1 MNMLKI
7 NKVSLV
13 DNQFTDEEL
22 QTGGLCT
29 LNAGVT
35 KEAAGTEVG
44 KGVWHFVKDGTATCV
59 AAETDFSGGAEAK
72 GFSCKVEELVLKLT
86 KKVRREIPVA
96 ADQKSIDTGLK
107 GLNGTVGKF
116 NDVDKEAAAKVAVE
130 IADISTASV
139 SITEVNDGVL
149 TLDAGAKAGVLVV
162 DLKVEVGKG
171 VASHPSMDAAHKLE
185 LKAGEPLHVVLY
197 ANAKNLEG
205 AKLNV
210 TDFHTR
216 SSRIGITK

>member
-1 MNMLKI
+1 MLKI

-22 QTGGLCT
+22 KTGGLCELT
-29 LNAGVT
+29 
-35 KEAAGTEVG
+35 AADTPAG

-59 AAETDFSGGAEAK
+59 AAETDISGDDKQK
-72 GFSCKVEELVLKLT
+72 GFSCEVEKLVLKLT

-96 ADQKSIDTGLK
+96 EGQTEVITGLK
-107 GLNGTVGKF
+107 GLTKVTKAADVVSSTDATIGEVTAGSGKF
-116 NDVDKEAAAKVAVE
+116 AL
-130 IADISTASV
+130 TSV
-139 SITEVNDGVL
+139 T
-149 TLDAGAKAGVLVV
+149 KAGILVV
-162 DLKVEVGKG
+162 DLEVTVGEGK
-171 VASHPSMDAAHKLE
+171 ASHPSMDAVHKLE
-185 LKAGEPLHVVLY
+185 LKQGEPLHVVLY

-216 SSRIGITK
+216 GSHIGITK

>member
-1 MNMLKI
+1 MLKI

-29 LNAGVT
+29 LNAG
-35 KEAAGTEVG
+35 ASGTEVG

-59 AAETDFSGGAEAK
+59 AAETDIAALPAAA
-72 GFSCKVEELVLKLT
+72 SCKVEELVLKLT

-96 ADQKSIDTGLK
+96 KGQSVIDTGLK
-107 GLNGTVGKF
+107 GLTAADKKTTSTIVETVAEVVTKETET
-116 NDVDKEAAAKVAVE
+116 DKLGQIKLNAAAA
-130 IADISTASV
+130 A
-139 SITEVNDGVL
+139 
-149 TLDAGAKAGVLVV
+149 AGVLVV
-162 DLKVEVGKG
+162 DLEVAVGEGK
-171 VASHPSMDAAHKLE
+171 ASHPSMDAAHKLE
-185 LKAGEPLHVVLY
+185 LKEGEPLHVVLY

-216 SSRIGITK
+216 SSRIGIIK

>member
-1 MNMLKI
+1 MLKI

-29 LNAGVT
+29 LNAG
-35 KEAAGTEVG
+35 ASGTEVG

-59 AAETDFSGGAEAK
+59 AAETDIKALPAK
-72 GFSCKVEELVLKLT
+72 ASCKVEELVLKLT

-96 ADQKSIDTGLK
+96 KGQSVIDTGLK
-107 GLNGTVGKF
+107 GLTAADKKTTSTIAETVAEVVTKETET
-116 NDVDKEAAAKVAVE
+116 DKLGQIKLSAQAAE
-130 IADISTASV
+130 
-139 SITEVNDGVL
+139 
-149 TLDAGAKAGVLVV
+149 AGVLVV
-162 DLKVEVGKG
+162 DLTVTVGEGK
-171 VASHPSMDAAHKLE
+171 ASHPSMDATHKLE
-185 LKAGEPLHVVLY
+185 LKEGEPLHVVLY

-216 SSRIGITK
+216 SSHIGITNEQ

>member
-22 QTGGLCT
+22 KTGGLCELT
-29 LNAGVT
+29 AG
-35 KEAAGTEVG
+35 GTPAG

-59 AAETDFSGGAEAK
+59 AAETDISGDDKQK
-72 GFSCKVEELVLKLT
+72 GFSCEVEKLVLKLT
-86 KKVRREIPVA
+86 KKVHREIPVA
-96 ADQKSIDTGLK
+96 KDQTEVDTGLK
-107 GLNGTVGKF
+107 GLMKATKDDAHSTIATAATATVKEAYAGTV
-116 NDVDKEAAAKVAVE
+116 
-130 IADISTASV
+130 
-139 SITEVNDGVL
+139 TENSGLL
-149 TLDAGAKAGVLVV
+149 TLAGVTEAGVLIV
-162 DLKVEVGKG
+162 DLEVEVGEGK
-171 VASHPSMDAAHKLE
+171 ASHPSMDAKHKLE

-216 SSRIGITK
+216 GSHIGIIKAQ

>member
-29 LNAGVT
+29 LNAG
-35 KEAAGTEVG
+35 EASGTEVG

-59 AAETDFSGGAEAK
+59 AAETDIAALPAEA
-72 GFSCKVEELVLKLT
+72 SCEVEKLVLKLT

-96 ADQKSIDTGLK
+96 KGQSVIDTGLK
-107 GLNGTVGKF
+107 GLTAADKKTTSTIAETVKEVVTKE
-116 NDVDKEAAAKVAVE
+116 NETDKLGQIKLSDAAAE
-130 IADISTASV
+130 
-139 SITEVNDGVL
+139 
-149 TLDAGAKAGVLVV
+149 AGILVV
-162 DLKVEVGKG
+162 DLEVTVGEGK
-171 VASHPSMDAAHKLE
+171 ASHPSMDAAHKLE
-185 LKAGEPLHVVLY
+185 LKEGKPLHVVLY

-216 SSRIGITK
+216 GSHIGITK

>member
-1 MNMLKI
+1 MLKI

-22 QTGGLCT
+22 QTGGICELT
-29 LNAGVT
+29 
-35 KEAAGTEVG
+35 AAGTPAG

-59 AAETDFSGGAEAK
+59 AAETDLPVSTEQK

-86 KKVRREIPVA
+86 KKVHREIPVA
-96 ADQKSIDTGLK
+96 ADQTTIDTGLK
-107 GLNGTVGKF
+107 GLNGSIAISNADAATIK
-116 NDVDKEAAAKVAVE
+116 AAAIVVDAASSHVATVN
-130 IADISTASV
+130 SV
-139 SITEVNDGVL
+139 KDGVL

-171 VASHPSMDAAHKLE
+171 VASHPSMDAEHQLE

-216 SSRIGITK
+216 GSHIGIINKP

>member
-1 MNMLKI
+1 MLKI

-22 QTGGLCT
+22 QTGGICELT
-29 LNAGVT
+29 
-35 KEAAGTEVG
+35 AAGKSAG

-59 AAETDFSGGAEAK
+59 AAETDLPVSTESK
-72 GFSCKVEELVLKLT
+72 GFSCEVEELVLKLT
-86 KKVRREIPVA
+86 KKVHREIPVA
-96 ADQKSIDTGLK
+96 ADQTTIDTGLK
-107 GLNGTVGKF
+107 GLNGPIAKS
-116 NDVDKEAAAKVAVE
+116 NDLAANIKAAAIVVDAASSHVATVE
-130 IADISTASV
+130 SV
-139 SITEVNDGVL
+139 KDGVL
-149 TLDAGAKAGVLVV
+149 TLAAGAKAGVLVV
-162 DLKVEVGKG
+162 DLKVEVGEGK
-171 VASHPSMDAAHKLE
+171 ASHPSMDAAHKLE

-216 SSRIGITK
+216 GSRIGITK

>member
-29 LNAGVT
+29 LNAG
-35 KEAAGTEVG
+35 EASGTEVG

-59 AAETDFSGGAEAK
+59 AAETDIAALPAGA
-72 GFSCKVEELVLKLT
+72 SCEVEKLVLKLT
-86 KKVRREIPVA
+86 KKVHREIPVA
-96 ADQKSIDTGLK
+96 ADQTTIDTGLK
-107 GLNGTVGKF
+107 GLNGSIAISSDAADTIK
-116 NDVDKEAAAKVAVE
+116 AAAVVVDAVSSHVATVE
-130 IADISTASV
+130 SV
-139 SITEVNDGVL
+139 KDGVL
-149 TLDAGAKAGVLVV
+149 TLAAGAKAGVLVV
-162 DLKVEVGKG
+162 DLKVEVGNG

-216 SSRIGITK
+216 GSHIGITK

>member
-22 QTGGLCT
+22 QTGGICELT
-29 LNAGVT
+29 
-35 KEAAGTEVG
+35 AAGTPAG

-59 AAETDFSGGAEAK
+59 AAETDLPVSTESK

-86 KKVRREIPVA
+86 KKVHREIPVA
-96 ADQKSIDTGLK
+96 ENQTTIDTGLK
-107 GLNGTVGKF
+107 GLNGTTIAISS
-116 NDVDKEAAAKVAVE
+116 DEAATIKAAVIVVDAASSHVATV
-130 IADISTASV
+130 TSV
-139 SITEVNDGVL
+139 KDGVL
-149 TLDAGAKAGVLVV
+149 TLAAGAKAGVLVV
-162 DLKVEVGKG
+162 DLKVEVGNG
-171 VASHPSMDAAHKLE
+171 VASHPSMDAEHKLE

-216 SSRIGITK
+216 GSRIGITK

>member
-22 QTGGLCT
+22 QTGGICELT
-29 LNAGVT
+29 
-35 KEAAGTEVG
+35 AAGTSAG

-59 AAETDFSGGAEAK
+59 AAETDISGGANAA

-86 KKVRREIPVA
+86 KNVHREIPVA
-96 ADQKSIDTGLK
+96 ENQTTIDTGLK
-107 GLNGTVGKF
+107 GLNGQIAKS
-116 NDVDKEAAAKVAVE
+116 NDLAATIKAAAIVVDAASSHVATVN
-130 IADISTASV
+130 SV
-139 SITEVNDGVL
+139 KDGVL
-149 TLDAGAKAGVLVV
+149 TLAAGAKAGVLVV
-162 DLKVEVGKG
+162 DLKVEVGNG

-216 SSRIGITK
+216 GSHIGITK

>member
-1 MNMLKI
+1 MLKI

-22 QTGGLCT
+22 QTGGICELT
-29 LNAGVT
+29 
-35 KEAAGTEVG
+35 AAGTSVG

-59 AAETDFSGGAEAK
+59 AAETDISGDDKQK

-86 KKVRREIPVA
+86 KKVHREIPVA
-96 ADQKSIDTGLK
+96 AGKTTVDTGLK
-107 GLNGTVGKF
+107 GLTKATKDDAHSTIGEAITLTVETDEKKKGQITLS
-116 NDVDKEAAAKVAVE
+116 AAAE
-130 IADISTASV
+130 
-139 SITEVNDGVL
+139 
-149 TLDAGAKAGVLVV
+149 AGILVV
-162 DLKVEVGKG
+162 DLEVAVGEG
-171 VASHPSMDAAHKLE
+171 AASHPSMDPEHKIE
-185 LKAGEPLHVVLY
+185 LDFNEKEPLHVVLY

-216 SSRIGITK
+216 GSHIGITK

>member
-1 MNMLKI
+1 MLKI

-22 QTGGLCT
+22 RTGGICELT
-29 LNAGVT
+29 
-35 KEAAGTEVG
+35 AAGTSAG

-59 AAETDFSGGAEAK
+59 AAETDLQVSTESK

-86 KKVRREIPVA
+86 KKVHREIPVA
-96 ADQKSIDTGLK
+96 ENQTTIDTGLK
-107 GLNGTVGKF
+107 GLNGTTIAKSS
-116 NDVDKEAAAKVAVE
+116 DAPATIKAAAVVVDAASSHVATVE
-130 IADISTASV
+130 SV
-139 SITEVNDGVL
+139 KDGVL
-149 TLDAGAKAGVLVV
+149 TLAAGAKAGVLVV
-162 DLKVEVGKG
+162 DLKVEVGNG

-216 SSRIGITK
+216 GSRIGITKQ

>member
-1 MNMLKI
+1 MLKI

-22 QTGGLCT
+22 QTGGICELT
-29 LNAGVT
+29 
-35 KEAAGTEVG
+35 AAGTPAG

-59 AAETDFSGGAEAK
+59 AAETDISGGAEVK

-86 KKVRREIPVA
+86 KRVHREIPVA
-96 ADQKSIDTGLK
+96 ADQTTIDTGLK
-107 GLNGTVGKF
+107 GLNGAIAESS
-116 NDVDKEAAAKVAVE
+116 DEAANIKAAAVVVDAASSHVATVESAK
-130 IADISTASV
+130 
-139 SITEVNDGVL
+139 DGVL
-149 TLDAGAKAGVLVV
+149 TLAAGARAGVLVV

-171 VASHPSMDAAHKLE
+171 HASHTSMDPEHKLE
-185 LKAGEPLHVVLY
+185 LKAGESLHVVLY

-216 SSRIGITK
+216 GSRIGITK

>member
-1 MNMLKI
+1 MLKI

-35 KEAAGTEVG
+35 EKASGTEVG

-59 AAETDFSGGAEAK
+59 AAETNIAALPADA
-72 GFSCKVEELVLKLT
+72 SCKVEELVLKLT
-86 KKVRREIPVA
+86 KTVRREIPVA
-96 ADQKSIDTGLK
+96 ADQTEVITGLK
-107 GLNGTVGKF
+107 GLTKVTKASDVASSTDATIGAVTAGSGKF
-116 NDVDKEAAAKVAVE
+116 ALANA
-130 IADISTASV
+130 T
-139 SITEVNDGVL
+139 
-149 TLDAGAKAGVLVV
+149 KAGILVV
-162 DLKVEVGKG
+162 DLEVEVGEGK
-171 VASHPSMDAAHKLE
+171 ASHPSMDAAHKLE

-216 SSRIGITK
+216 DSRIGIIKA

>member
-29 LNAGVT
+29 LNAG
-35 KEAAGTEVG
+35 EASGTEVG

-59 AAETDFSGGAEAK
+59 AAETDIAALPAEA
-72 GFSCKVEELVLKLT
+72 SCEVEKLVLKLT
-86 KKVRREIPVA
+86 KKVHREIPVA
-96 ADQKSIDTGLK
+96 KGQSVIDTGLK
-107 GLNGTVGKF
+107 GLTAADKKTTSTIAETVKEVVTKE
-116 NDVDKEAAAKVAVE
+116 NETDKLGQIKLSDAAAE
-130 IADISTASV
+130 
-139 SITEVNDGVL
+139 
-149 TLDAGAKAGVLVV
+149 AGILVV
-162 DLKVEVGKG
+162 DLEVTVGEGK
-171 VASHPSMDAAHKLE
+171 ASHPSMDAAHKLE
-185 LKAGEPLHVVLY
+185 LKEGKPLHVVLY

-216 SSRIGITK
+216 GSHIGITK

>member
-1 MNMLKI
+1 MLKI

-22 QTGGLCT
+22 QTGGLCE
-29 LNAGVT
+29 LNAGT
-35 KEAAGTEVG
+35 APIG

-59 AAETDFSGGAEAK
+59 AAEARSDENTKPAP
-72 GFSCKVEELVLKLT
+72 CKVEELVLKLT

-107 GLNGTVGKF
+107 GLNGTSAISS
-116 NDVDKEAAAKVAVE
+116 DEAATVAAAAIVVD
-130 IADISTASV
+130 AASSHV
-139 SITEVNDGVL
+139 ATVTSVKDGVL
-149 TLDAGAKAGVLVV
+149 TLAAGAKAGVLVV
-162 DLKVEVGKG
+162 DLKVAVGEG
-171 VASHPSMDAAHKLE
+171 HASHPSVDSEHKLE
-185 LKAGEPLHVVLY
+185 FDFTAKEPLHVVLY

-216 SSRIGITK
+216 GSRIGITK

>member
-1 MNMLKI
+1 MLKI

-22 QTGGLCT
+22 QTGGICELT
-29 LNAGVT
+29 
-35 KEAAGTEVG
+35 AAGTPAG

-59 AAETDFSGGAEAK
+59 AAETDISGDDSQK

-96 ADQKSIDTGLK
+96 ENQTTIDTGLK
-107 GLNGTVGKF
+107 GLKNGTIAKSSDAADTIKAATVV
-116 NDVDKEAAAKVAVE
+116 VDATSSHVATV
-130 IADISTASV
+130 TSV
-139 SITEVNDGVL
+139 KDGVL

-162 DLKVEVGKG
+162 DLKVEVGEGK
-171 VASHPSMDAAHKLE
+171 ASHPSMDPEHKLE

-216 SSRIGITK
+216 DSRIGITK

>member
-22 QTGGLCT
+22 QTGGICELT
-29 LNAGVT
+29 
-35 KEAAGTEVG
+35 AAGKSAG

-59 AAETDFSGGAEAK
+59 AAETDISGGAEAT

-86 KKVRREIPVA
+86 KKVHREIQVA
-96 ADQKSIDTGLK
+96 KGQDSVDTGLK
-107 GLNGTVGKF
+107 GLTKATR
-116 NDVDKEAAAKVAVE
+116 NDASTIDKEITLTVETDEKKKGKIKFSAAAAE
-130 IADISTASV
+130 
-139 SITEVNDGVL
+139 
-149 TLDAGAKAGVLVV
+149 AGILVV
-162 DLKVEVGKG
+162 DLEVEVGNG

-216 SSRIGITK
+216 GSRIGITNK

>member
-1 MNMLKI
+1 MLKI

-29 LNAGVT
+29 LNAG
-35 KEAAGTEVG
+35 ASGTEVG

-59 AAETDFSGGAEAK
+59 AAETDISGDDKQK
-72 GFSCKVEELVLKLT
+72 GFSCEVEKLVLKLT
-86 KKVRREIPVA
+86 KKVHREIPVA
-96 ADQKSIDTGLK
+96 ADQTTIDTGLK
-107 GLNGTVGKF
+107 GLNGTIATSSA
-116 NDVDKEAAAKVAVE
+116 EAATVAAAAIVVDAASSHVATVE
-130 IADISTASV
+130 SV
-139 SITEVNDGVL
+139 KDGIL
-149 TLDAGAKAGVLVV
+149 TLAAGAKAGVLVV
-162 DLKVEVGKG
+162 DLKVAVGEGK
-171 VASHPSMDAAHKLE
+171 ASHPSMDPAHKLE

-216 SSRIGITK
+216 NSRIGITK

>member
-1 MNMLKI
+1 MLKI

-22 QTGGLCT
+22 KTGGLCT
-29 LNAGVT
+29 LNAGVS
-35 KEAAGTEVG
+35 GTEVG

-59 AAETDFSGGAEAK
+59 AAETDIKELPADA
-72 GFSCKVEELVLKLT
+72 SCKVEDLVLKLT
-86 KKVRREIPVA
+86 KKVHREIPVA
-96 ADQKSIDTGLK
+96 KGQSVIDTGLK
-107 GLNGTVGKF
+107 GLTAADKQTTSTIAETVAEVVTKETKT
-116 NDVDKEAAAKVAVE
+116 DKLGQIKLSAPAAE
-130 IADISTASV
+130 
-139 SITEVNDGVL
+139 
-149 TLDAGAKAGVLVV
+149 AGVLVV
-162 DLKVEVGKG
+162 DLAVAVGEGK
-171 VASHPSMDAAHKLE
+171 ASHPSMDAEHKLE

>member
-1 MNMLKI
+1 MLKI

-22 QTGGLCT
+22 KTGGICELT
-29 LNAGVT
+29 
-35 KEAAGTEVG
+35 AAGTPAG

-59 AAETDFSGGAEAK
+59 AAETDIPGDEK
-72 GFSCKVEELVLKLT
+72 QTGFSCEVEKLVLKLT
-86 KKVRREIPVA
+86 KTVRREIPVA
-96 ADQKSIDTGLK
+96 EGQPEVITGLK
-107 GLNGTVGKF
+107 GLTKVTKATDVVSSTDATIGEVTAGSGKF
-116 NDVDKEAAAKVAVE
+116 AL
-130 IADISTASV
+130 ASA
-139 SITEVNDGVL
+139 T
-149 TLDAGAKAGVLVV
+149 KAGVLVV
-162 DLKVEVGKG
+162 DLEVEVGEGK
-171 VASHPSMDAAHKLE
+171 ASHPSMDPAHKLE

-216 SSRIGITK
+216 SSRIGITNKP

>member
-1 MNMLKI
+1 MLKI

-22 QTGGLCT
+22 QTGGICELT
-29 LNAGVT
+29 
-35 KEAAGTEVG
+35 AAGTPAG

-59 AAETDFSGGAEAK
+59 AAETDLPVSTESK
-72 GFSCKVEELVLKLT
+72 GFSCEVEKLVLKLT
-86 KKVRREIPVA
+86 KKVHREIPVA
-96 ADQKSIDTGLK
+96 ADQTTIDTGLK
-107 GLNGTVGKF
+107 GLNGTTIAKSS
-116 NDVDKEAAAKVAVE
+116 DDAKTIAAAVIVVDAASSHVATVN
-130 IADISTASV
+130 SV
-139 SITEVNDGVL
+139 KDGVL

-162 DLKVEVGKG
+162 DLKVEVGEGK
-171 VASHPSMDAAHKLE
+171 ASHPSMDPEHKLE

-216 SSRIGITK
+216 GSRIGITK

>member
-1 MNMLKI
+1 MLKI

-22 QTGGLCT
+22 QTGGLCELT
-29 LNAGVT
+29 
-35 KEAAGTEVG
+35 AAGTPAG

-59 AAETDFSGGAEAK
+59 AAETDLSGGAEAK
-72 GFSCKVEELVLKLT
+72 GFSCEVEKLVLKLT
-86 KKVRREIPVA
+86 KNVHREIPVA
-96 ADQKSIDTGLK
+96 ADQTTIDTGLK
-107 GLNGTVGKF
+107 GLNGSIAKSS
-116 NDVDKEAAAKVAVE
+116 DEAATIKAAAIVVDAASSHVATVE
-130 IADISTASV
+130 SV
-139 SITEVNDGVL
+139 KDGVL
-149 TLDAGAKAGVLVV
+149 TLAAGAKAGVLVV
-162 DLKVEVGKG
+162 DLEVTVGEGK
-171 VASHPSMDAAHKLE
+171 ASHPSMDAAHKLE

-216 SSRIGITK
+216 GSRIGITK

>member
-1 MNMLKI
+1 MLKI

-22 QTGGLCT
+22 QTGGLCELT
-29 LNAGVT
+29 
-35 KEAAGTEVG
+35 AAGKPAG

-59 AAETDFSGGAEAK
+59 AAETDISGDDEK
-72 GFSCKVEELVLKLT
+72 QQGFSCEVEKLVLKLT
-86 KKVRREIPVA
+86 KKVHREIPVA
-96 ADQKSIDTGLK
+96 ADQTTIDTGLK
-107 GLNGTVGKF
+107 GLNGTTIAKSS
-116 NDVDKEAAAKVAVE
+116 DDAKTIAAAVIVVDAASSHVATVE
-130 IADISTASV
+130 SV
-139 SITEVNDGVL
+139 KDGVL
-149 TLDAGAKAGVLVV
+149 TLAAGAKAGVLVV
-162 DLKVEVGKG
+162 DLKVEVGNG

-210 TDFHTR
+210 TDFHTHG
-216 SSRIGITK
+216 SRIDITK

>member
-29 LNAGVT
+29 LNADTAPIG
-35 KEAAGTEVG
+35 E
-44 KGVWHFVKDGTATCV
+44 GVWHFVKHGTATCV
-59 AAETDFSGGAEAK
+59 SAEIKSTYKTKPAP
-72 GFSCKVEELVLKLT
+72 CNVEKLALKLT

-96 ADQKSIDTGLK
+96 AGKTTVDTGLK
-107 GLNGTVGKF
+107 GLTKATKDGAHSTIGDAITLTVETDEKKKGQITLS
-116 NDVDKEAAAKVAVE
+116 AAAAE
-130 IADISTASV
+130 ACI
-139 SITEVNDGVL
+139 
-149 TLDAGAKAGVLVV
+149 LVV
-162 DLKVEVGKG
+162 DLEVAVGEG
-171 VASHPSMDAAHKLE
+171 AASHPSMDPEHRIE
-185 LKAGEPLHVVLY
+185 LDFNEKEPLHVVLY

-216 SSRIGITK
+216 GSRIDITK

>member
-1 MNMLKI
+1 MLKI

-22 QTGGLCT
+22 QTGGICELT
-29 LNAGVT
+29 
-35 KEAAGTEVG
+35 AAGKPAG

-59 AAETDFSGGAEAK
+59 AAETDISGDDEK
-72 GFSCKVEELVLKLT
+72 QQGFSCEVEKLVLKLT
-86 KKVRREIPVA
+86 KKVHREIPVA
-96 ADQKSIDTGLK
+96 KGQDSVDTGLK
-107 GLNGTVGKF
+107 GLTKATRNDASTIDKAITLTVETDEKKKGKIKF
-116 NDVDKEAAAKVAVE
+116 SAAAAE
-130 IADISTASV
+130 
-139 SITEVNDGVL
+139 
-149 TLDAGAKAGVLVV
+149 AGILVV
-162 DLKVEVGKG
+162 DLEVEVGNG

-216 SSRIGITK
+216 GSRIGITK

>member
-35 KEAAGTEVG
+35 EKAPGTEVG

-59 AAETDFSGGAEAK
+59 AAETDIAALPAEA
-72 GFSCKVEELVLKLT
+72 SCKVEELVLKLT
-86 KKVRREIPVA
+86 KKVHREIPVA

-107 GLNGTVGKF
+107 GLTGTVGKF

-139 SITEVNDGVL
+139 SITEVKDGIL
-149 TLDAGAKAGVLVV
+149 TLGTGAKAGVLVV
-162 DLKVEVGKG
+162 DLKVTVGEGK
-171 VASHPSMDAAHKLE
+171 ASHPSMDPAHKLE

-210 TDFHTR
+210 TDFHTHG
-216 SSRIGITK
+216 SRIDIKA

>member
-1 MNMLKI
+1 MLKI

-22 QTGGLCT
+22 KTGGLCT
-29 LNAGVT
+29 LNAG
-35 KEAAGTEVG
+35 ASGTEVG

-59 AAETDFSGGAEAK
+59 AAETDIAALPAEA
-72 GFSCKVEELVLKLT
+72 SCEVEKLVLKLT
-86 KKVRREIPVA
+86 KKVHREIPVA
-96 ADQKSIDTGLK
+96 KGQSVIDTGLK
-107 GLNGTVGKF
+107 GLTAADKKATSTIAETVTVVTKETET
-116 NDVDKEAAAKVAVE
+116 DKLGQIKLSAAAAE
-130 IADISTASV
+130 
-139 SITEVNDGVL
+139 
-149 TLDAGAKAGVLVV
+149 AGVLVV
-162 DLKVEVGKG
+162 DLEVTVGEGK
-171 VASHPSMDAAHKLE
+171 ASHPSMDPAHKLE

>member
-1 MNMLKI
+1 MLKI

-22 QTGGLCT
+22 KTGGLCT
-29 LNAGVT
+29 LNAG
-35 KEAAGTEVG
+35 EASGIEVG

-59 AAETDFSGGAEAK
+59 AAETDIKALPAK
-72 GFSCKVEELVLKLT
+72 ASCVVEKLVLKLT
-86 KKVRREIPVA
+86 KKVHREIPVA
-96 ADQKSIDTGLK
+96 KDQTEVDTGLK
-107 GLNGTVGKF
+107 GLVKATKDNAHSTIATAATADVKEAYAGTV
-116 NDVDKEAAAKVAVE
+116 
-130 IADISTASV
+130 
-139 SITEVNDGVL
+139 TENSGLL
-149 TLDAGAKAGVLVV
+149 TLAGVTEAGVLVV
-162 DLKVEVGKG
+162 DLEVTVGEG

-185 LKAGEPLHVVLY
+185 LKEGEPLHVVLY

-216 SSRIGITK
+216 DSRIGIIKE

>member
-1 MNMLKI
+1 MLKI

-22 QTGGLCT
+22 RTGGLCE
-29 LNAGVT
+29 LNADT
-35 KEAAGTEVG
+35 APIG

-72 GFSCKVEELVLKLT
+72 GFSCEVEKLVLKLT
-86 KKVRREIPVA
+86 KKVHREIPVA
-96 ADQKSIDTGLK
+96 KGQSVIDTGLK
-107 GLNGTVGKF
+107 GLTAADKKTTSTIAETVAEVVTKETET
-116 NDVDKEAAAKVAVE
+116 DKLGQIKLSGAAAE
-130 IADISTASV
+130 
-139 SITEVNDGVL
+139 
-149 TLDAGAKAGVLVV
+149 AGVLVV
-162 DLKVEVGKG
+162 DLKVAVGEGK
-171 VASHPSMDAAHKLE
+171 ASHPSMDAAHKLE
-185 LKAGEPLHVVLY
+185 LKQGEPLHVVLY

-216 SSRIGITK
+216 GSRIGITK